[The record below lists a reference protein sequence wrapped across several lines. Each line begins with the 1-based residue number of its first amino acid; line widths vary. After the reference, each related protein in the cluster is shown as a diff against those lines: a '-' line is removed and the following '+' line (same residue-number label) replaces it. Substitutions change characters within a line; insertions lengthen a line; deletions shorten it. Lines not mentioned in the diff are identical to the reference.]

1 MQVLAKIREQ
11 TMTRNIDRFLTG
23 RNRREI
29 QQIANRMSSH
39 ISGNYIQ
46 KPQHSN
52 LSIFPKIN
60 TDWCSFSLLYELQYK
75 GLLHKLLLF
84 CMKF

>member
-11 TMTRNIDRFLTG
+11 TMTRNIDCFLTG

-29 QQIANRMSSH
+29 QKIANRMSSH

-46 KPQHSN
+46 KPQQIYVRQN
-52 LSIFPKIN
+52 RPRI
-60 TDWCSFSLLYELQYK
+60 LLK
-75 GLLHKLLLF
+75 GGDSCILNVWTH
-84 CMKF
+84 